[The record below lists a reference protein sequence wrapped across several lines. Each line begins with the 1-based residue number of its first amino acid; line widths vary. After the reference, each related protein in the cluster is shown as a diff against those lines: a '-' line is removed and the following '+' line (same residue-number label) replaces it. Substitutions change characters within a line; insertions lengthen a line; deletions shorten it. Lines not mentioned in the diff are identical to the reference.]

1 MNSDT
6 ASQAYHQLSRVEVN
20 MPSGVPIG
28 AVLPFEVLVPVKP
41 IVKLSMITMFIATL
55 AYHS

>member
-1 MNSDT
+1 
-6 ASQAYHQLSRVEVN
+6 
-20 MPSGVPIG
+20 MPTGVPVG

-41 IVKLSMITMFIATL
+41 IVKLSSVTMFVATL